1 MKKKH
6 PGYDNLNTRHETA
19 GWTVTRRDFL
29 KTSAA
34 VIAGLSVRSPFAL
47 AGGTAGRK
55 NLCFGIVTD
64 PHYADANTKGSR
76 YYRESLDKM
85 SECVALMNDKK
96 VDFLVELGDFKD
108 QNQSADENGTI
119 RNLSTIEETFKK
131 FAGPRYHVLGNH
143 DMDSISKTQFLNA
156 VRNTNIPKA
165 SRYYSFDSK
174 DTHFIVLDAN
184 YRSDG
189 SDYDHGNYD
198 WTDANIPPEQMDW
211 LGSDLDSSPNP
222 VIVFVHQRLDGQG
235 DPTIRNAADVRQ
247 VLRRSNKVLAVFQ
260 GHHHPGAY
268 SRIDGI
274 HYYTLKAMVEG
285 PGADNNSYAV
295 IDIHKNLNITVTG
308 YRRALN
314 AELENSK

>member
-6 PGYDNLNTRHETA
+6 RDNFYLNKRHETA

-34 VIAGLSVRSPFAL
+34 VIAGLSIRSPFAF

-64 PHYADANTKGSR
+64 PHYADADTKGSR
-76 YYRESLDKM
+76 YYRESLAKM

-96 VDFLVELGDFKD
+96 VNFLVELGDFKD
-108 QNQSADENGTI
+108 ENRPADEN
-119 RNLSTIEETFKK
+119 STIQYLHTIEATFKK
-131 FAGPRYHVLGNH
+131 FNGPSYHVLGNH

-156 VRNTNIPKA
+156 VRNTDIPNG

-174 DTHFIVLDAN
+174 DIHFIVLDAN

-198 WTDANIPPEQMDW
+198 WTDANIPPGQMDW
-211 LGSDLDSSPNP
+211 LGKDLDSASNP
-222 VIVFVHQRLDGQG
+222 VIVFVHQRLDGEG

-247 VLRRSNKVLAVFQ
+247 ILHRSNKVLAVFQ
-260 GHHHPGAY
+260 GHHHSGAY

-285 PGADNNSYAV
+285 SGTDNNSYAV

-308 YRRALN
+308 YRRALSS
-314 AELENSK
+314 ELEKV